1 LSAPSSISPTEA
13 VIDLSA
19 LTHNLKAVQQRLNGT
34 CEILAVLKADAYGHG
49 ALPIARTLAAL
60 GVTRFGVASC
70 SEGIALRRGGIGH
83 QILVLGPL
91 FPEQVSALVAHRLT
105 PVISQPDQVRALT
118 AVLKPEEL
126 PYPVHIKVETG
137 MGRLGLDPETVP
149 DFLCASA
156 FTQALRAEGL
166 MTHLADAD
174 NEDERYTKEQLALLQ
189 SLLNRLEAS
198 GLKIPII
205 HAANSAGIL
214 AHPSSYLTLVRPG
227 LLLYGYA
234 PHPRLSDRL
243 QLTPVLTLTTK
254 IAQIRLIP
262 AGASVSY
269 GRSYRTTRPTRVAI
283 LPLGYAD
290 GYSRALSNRGA
301 VLIKGRRAPIVGRVC
316 MDMTMVDVT
325 HIADIDAGEPVTV
338 LGRQGPDAIT
348 AWDLA
353 AWLNSIP
360 YEILCAIGPRIP
372 RTYVPPLP
380 PA

>member
-19 LTHNLKAVQQRLNGT
+19 LAHNLKAVQQRLSGA
-34 CEILAVLKADAYGHG
+34 CELLAVLKADAYGHG
-49 ALPIARTLAAL
+49 ALPIARSLAAL

-70 SEGIALRRGGIGH
+70 SEGMALRQGGVGH
-83 QILVLGPL
+83 QILVMGPL
-91 FPEQVSALVAHRLT
+91 FPEQVPALIAHRLT
-105 PVISQPDQVRALT
+105 PVISQPDQARALT
-118 AVLKPEEL
+118 NVLKPEDL

-137 MGRLGLDPETVP
+137 MGRLGLDPESVP
-149 DFLCASA
+149 DFLLGSA
-156 FTQALRAEGL
+156 FKQALCAEGL

-174 NEDERYTKEQLALLQ
+174 NEDERYTQEQLTLLR
-189 SLLNRLEAS
+189 SLLSRLEAS
-198 GLKIPII
+198 GLKIPAI

-234 PHPRLSDRL
+234 PHLRLSDRL
-243 QLTPVLTLTTK
+243 QLTPVLTLNTRV
-254 IAQIRLIP
+254 AQIRMIP
-262 AGASVSY
+262 AGGSVSY
-269 GRSYRTTRPTRVAI
+269 GRSYRTTRPTRVAV

-301 VLIKGRRAPIVGRVC
+301 VLVKGQRASIVGRVC
-316 MDMTMVDVT
+316 MDMTMVDIT
-325 HIADIDAGEPVTV
+325 HIPDIQAGEPVTV
-338 LGRQGPDAIT
+338 LGRQGSEAIT

-353 AWLNSIP
+353 AWLNTIP

-380 PA
+380 SP